1 MAFFRGDLFEAV
13 TGRQMYDCIVSNPP
27 YIRTEVIK
35 TLSEEVR
42 AHEPYQALDGKEDG
56 LYFYR
61 EIVRKSGSYLK
72 PGGHLLFEIGYDQAE
87 AVSMLMQTQ
96 GYEEIEVIRDL
107 AGLDRVVK
115 GKRKQEELHV

>member
-1 MAFFRGDLFEAV
+1 MNHIRRWTAKR
-13 TGRQMYDCIVSNPP
+13 TGCIFTAEIV
-27 YIRTEVIK
+27 TEV
-35 TLSEEVR
+35 S
-42 AHEPYQALDGKEDG
+42 AA
-56 LYFYR
+56 
-61 EIVRKSGSYLK
+61 YLK

>member
-1 MAFFRGDLFEAV
+1 M
-13 TGRQMYDCIVSNPP
+13 
-27 YIRTEVIK
+27 

-42 AHEPYQALDGKEDG
+42 AHETYQALVGKEYG

-61 EIVRKSGSYLK
+61 EIIRKAGAYLK

-96 GYEEIEVIRDL
+96 GYEEIEVIQDL